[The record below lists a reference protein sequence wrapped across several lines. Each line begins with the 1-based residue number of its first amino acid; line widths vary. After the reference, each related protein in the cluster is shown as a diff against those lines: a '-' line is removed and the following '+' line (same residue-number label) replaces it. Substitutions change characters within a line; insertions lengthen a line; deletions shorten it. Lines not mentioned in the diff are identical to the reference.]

1 MKRFFAILVVFTL
14 LLGAFAIPTFAEDA
28 AAPSLP
34 ASGELANYSWTI
46 DADGTLT
53 VTCDGDMA
61 LPLDVD
67 VVPWIN
73 GDYAGR
79 VKSVVVA
86 EGATSV
92 AAFAFAGCETIE
104 SVSLPAS
111 IESIGFG
118 AFLGTGLMND
128 ESNWE
133 DGALYIGN
141 CLIACDPLTTGVLTV
156 KDGTTVIADGAAA
169 FCTDISGVI
178 LPEGISAIPDGC
190 FVCCSGLDGV
200 EIPESVTSIGAV
212 SFALCSS
219 LADVTVPDGVTS
231 IGEGAFLFCPELKLV
246 TVGSG
251 VESIGAC
258 AFGFDPSVITDIIAG
273 LGDMLGGLGDES
285 FDLGDLSFDFGDE
298 SFDMS
303 GLEDLIGGILGGL
316 GDISGD
322 DLGGLGDL
330 FGGLL
335 GGLGDES
342 FDMSGLEDLFGGIL
356 GSLGDLFGDL
366 SFDAGDESIDFGDLS
381 FDFGDESF
389 DFGDESFDFG
399 DFSFDFGDES
409 FDFGGLDDPL
419 GLLDFSAFS
428 NDIKT
433 VYVKSADVAAMLT
446 SADAAGGLIANADTV
461 IFGAGVSAPD
471 FVKNSYAQSG
481 ESAVVSGCTWYRN
494 TDGCTVHCS
503 SGNGVCIVCGEG
515 LASIGD
521 PNGDGVVNNI
531 DASLVLQYDS
541 GLVTL
546 RDVALA
552 AADVNGD
559 GAANN
564 IDASVILQLDSGV
577 INAF

>member
-303 GLEDLIGGILGGL
+303 GLEDL
-316 GDISGD
+316 
-322 DLGGLGDL
+322 
-330 FGGLL
+330 
-335 GGLGDES
+335 
-342 FDMSGLEDLFGGIL
+342 FGGIL